1 MSTPHIHI
9 VLGSTREGRLGE
21 PVTRWFASI
30 AEQRDDLT
38 CEVVDLRDW
47 DLPFLAT
54 PVPPAMAP
62 PTDPLT
68 RRWGAKVEEADGYV
82 LVTPEYNHG
91 YPAALKNALDHVF
104 HPWRRKPVSFV
115 GYGGPAG
122 GVRAVEQLRQVVV
135 ELEMVPLRHQVTIA
149 RAYMA
154 FDEDGS
160 LRDPWHDR
168 DATRLLDEL
177 AWWAQALQTA
187 RGGQREEVAS

>member
-1 MSTPHIHI
+1 MKVPKIHV

-21 PVTRWFASI
+21 PVARWFGAI
-30 AEQRDDLT
+30 AEQRDDLDV
-38 CEVVDLRDW
+38 ELVDLRDW
-47 DLPFLAT
+47 DLPFLTT

-68 RRWGAKVEEADGYV
+68 QRWEAKVAEADGYV

-104 HPWRRKPVSFV
+104 QPWRRKPVSFV

-135 ELEMVPLRHQVTIA
+135 ELEMVPLRHQVAIA

-154 FDEDGS
+154 FDDDGA
-160 LRDPWHDR
+160 LRDPWHAA
-168 DATRLLDEL
+168 DAERLLDEL
-177 AWWAQALQTA
+177 AWWAAALRTA
-187 RGGQREEVAS
+187 RAGAEAVRS